1 MKYIYILL
9 ENWWNLLE
17 TIRLEHASSST
28 KPICLVGDSF
38 GGCLALVV
46 VARNPKIDLVVTV
59 SNLGGWVSR
68 HATIVWHFLQIFN
81 WWFCWYS
88 LKLYNISSLLLLAT
102 SFGRSHLQPLLHI
115 LQDLPNG
122 LQGTLPY
129 FLSFVMGTSSFTL

>member
-1 MKYIYILL
+1 MEKTTPSCFSKHL
-9 ENWWNLLE
+9 ECDPQCKHSM
-17 TIRLEHASSST
+17 LEHASSST

-46 VARNPKIDLVVTV
+46 ARNPKIDLVVTV
-59 SNLGGWVSR
+59 SN
-68 HATIVWHFLQIFN
+68 
-81 WWFCWYS
+81 
-88 LKLYNISSLLLLAT
+88 LAT

-129 FLSFVMGTSSFTL
+129 FLSFVMGTSSFT